1 MVGFDEEGLW
11 TGELE
16 HSYKSHIN
24 QQHRAKQAANGI
36 YIANARHKS
45 KSNGIKVSPI
55 DFRK

>member
-24 QQHRAKQAANGI
+24 QQHRAKQAASGI
-36 YIANARHKS
+36 YIANARNKS
-45 KSNGIKVSPI
+45 KSN
-55 DFRK
+55 